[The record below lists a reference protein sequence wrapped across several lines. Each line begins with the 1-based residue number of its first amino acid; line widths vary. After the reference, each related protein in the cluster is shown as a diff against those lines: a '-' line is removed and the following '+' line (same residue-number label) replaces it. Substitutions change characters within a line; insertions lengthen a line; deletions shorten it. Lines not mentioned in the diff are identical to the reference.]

1 MKRSW
6 AVVSFIIILIAAC
19 KKTDT
24 TDSTVPLQTNYTNVA
39 YGSDPA
45 QVMDV
50 YLPANRSTTYTNAL
64 IMIHGGG
71 WIAGDKTDLAP
82 WVDTMQRRFPTY
94 AIFNLNYRLVSG
106 SINIFPTQ
114 ENDIR
119 SAVAFIYSKRFDY
132 FISTNY
138 AIMGESEGAHLALL
152 EAYKDTIPI
161 RIKSVIDFYGPADM
175 RALFYDPAPLSDSNT
190 IKKLFGEHSPSED
203 SLSYALSSPINF
215 ITPRVAPTFI
225 LHGGIDQLVRHEQ
238 SDSLYAHL
246 DSANVS
252 RGYVLYGTQGHGWTN
267 NDTLTNSFNY
277 IQSFIKATMP

>member
-1 MKRSW
+1 MKRSF

-19 KKTDT
+19 KKIDT
-24 TDSTVPLQTNYTNVA
+24 TDSTVPLQTNFTNVA
-39 YGSDPA
+39 YGSDTA

-71 WIAGDKTDLAP
+71 WNSGDKTDLAS
-82 WVDTMQRRFPTY
+82 WIDTMQRRFPTY
-94 AIFNLNYRLVSG
+94 AIFNLNYRLATG
-106 SINIFPTQ
+106 TINLFPTQ

-132 FISTNY
+132 FISANY

-152 EAYKDTIPI
+152 EAYKDTTPI
-161 RIKSVIDFYGPADM
+161 RIKSVIDFYGPTDM
-175 RALFYDPAPLSDSNT
+175 RAMFYDPAPLSDSAT
-190 IKKLFGEHSPSED
+190 IKKLFGDHSPLED

-215 ITPRVAPTFI
+215 ITPRVTPTFI
-225 LHGGIDQLVRHEQ
+225 VHGGIDQLVRHEQ

-252 RGYVLYGTQGHGWTN
+252 RFYKVYGTQDHGWAN
-267 NDTLTNSFNY
+267 SDTLHDSFNNM
-277 IQSFIKATMP
+277 QAFLKAIMP